1 MINHYILKYTHE
13 FWDGTSIKLLGSRKD
28 SMQFELEAGPPG
40 QRLCADV
47 TAVKNLSCHPCLIFL
62 WYAPGY
68 FILFFGKQTKW
79 REEMNL
85 LDTHPEQ
92 NKRQVHTADMISEG
106 PELY

>member
-47 TAVKNLSCHPCLIFL
+47 TAVKNLSGHPCLIF
-62 WYAPGY
+62 YDMHQD
-68 FILFFGKQTKW
+68 ILFYFLENRQNGGK
-79 REEMNL
+79 R
-85 LDTHPEQ
+85 
-92 NKRQVHTADMISEG
+92 
-106 PELY
+106 

>member
-47 TAVKNLSCHPCLIFL
+47 TAVKNLSCHPCLIF
-62 WYAPGY
+62 YDMHQD
-68 FILFFGKQTKW
+68 ILFYFLGG
-79 REEMNL
+79 L
-85 LDTHPEQ
+85 LGW
-92 NKRQVHTADMISEG
+92 S
-106 PELY
+106 